1 MELNKLI
8 STKSSQINVKAK
20 TKKDFIRKLAELASK
35 DERCKDIAPELIE
48 KLLEEREELGS
59 TGFGNGIAIPHARIP
74 GMKEFIIFIVTSRG
88 VEFDAID
95 KKKVKLFFVILGP
108 EEAVNEHL
116 QILAAI
122 SRCLGQT
129 SLKDELL
136 GSRKNEVLIEIFQK
150 NTIEEKKQ
158 ASDKKQKMKL
168 MIIILYLD
176 EFLYHILEYFIE
188 EEIDGASIM
197 ESAGMG
203 QYISNVPLFA
213 TFVGFM
219 NEQKNQ
225 SKTILAMIPEDK
237 EEELIK
243 GIEQITG
250 DLDEKD
256 GAMIITLDV
265 SYSKGSM
272 RIL

>member
-8 STKSSQINVKAK
+8 STKSSQVNLKAK
-20 TKKDFIRKLAELASK
+20 TKKEFLGKLAELASK
-35 DERCKDIAPELIE
+35 DERCKDIKTKLIE

-59 TGFGNGIAIPHARIP
+59 TGFGNGVAIPHARIP
-74 GMKEFIIFIVTSRG
+74 GMKEFMIFIVTSRG
-88 VEFDAID
+88 IEFDAID
-95 KKKVKLFFVILGP
+95 KKKVKLFFIILGP

-122 SRCLGQT
+122 SRCLSQT
-129 SLKDELL
+129 SLKEELL
-136 GSRKNEVLIEIFQK
+136 GSKKNEILVEVFQK

-158 ASDKKQKMKL
+158 SSVEKQKMKL
-168 MIIILYLD
+168 MIITLYLD
-176 EFLYHILEYFIE
+176 EFLYHILEYFIQE
-188 EEIDGASIM
+188 DIDGASII

-250 DLDEKD
+250 DLNEKE

-265 SYSKGSM
+265 SYCKGSM